1 MTDSF
6 KENFIFVWNP
16 LKTSGIFDFLLES
29 VKKLRNIVF
38 STWNSSKNSRI
49 CIKTLEYLLFL
60 NIYTN
65 SSGIYNILGEYHL
78 FLYIYAKFSIP
89 PKVPLGKKTRNA
101 L

>member
-49 CIKTLEYLLFL
+49 WNFPEEY
-60 NIYTN
+60 
-65 SSGIYNILGEYHL
+65 
-78 FLYIYAKFSIP
+78 A
-89 PKVPLGKKTRNA
+89 
-101 L
+101 